1 MICEEDDNTSY
12 QDLGP
17 VNKMV
22 NLVCRSLAEG
32 KDSHAYKMHELK
44 RKDFLWIGPQG
55 MRMCGTNGS
64 QLWDT
69 VKSLINMYAI
79 YLTNIPTL
87 RYRLLLHK
95 LWSNPVWLRTKRI
108 TRPA

>member
-1 MICEEDDNTSY
+1 MDFLNGILGAYESCSIPPLRRKALDVVYRMICEEDDNTSY

-22 NLVCRSLAEG
+22 NLVCRYLVEG

-44 RKDFLWIGPQG
+44 RKDFMWIGPQG

-69 VKSLINMYAI
+69 VKSSIDI
-79 YLTNIPTL
+79 YST
-87 RYRLLLHK
+87 H
-95 LWSNPVWLRTKRI
+95 
-108 TRPA
+108 